1 MSQMQIDNENGFT
14 LIEVLVALTIFSIGL
29 LALASMQV
37 TSLRG
42 NANAQVLTSATTLA
56 EGTLEGLLSWDADDD
71 RLDADVTDVEIDGS
85 PFTIEGGGI
94 MHAYYSIDTS
104 PPGTSANFPD
114 NVVRIDVRI
123 EFAGGREM
131 NLVGFKRRTVE

>member
-1 MSQMQIDNENGFT
+1 MQIDNENGFT

-85 PFTIEGGGI
+85 PFTIEGGGT
-94 MHAYYSIDTS
+94 MHSY
-104 PPGTSANFPD
+104 NF
-114 NVVRIDVRI
+114 V
-123 EFAGGREM
+123 
-131 NLVGFKRRTVE
+131 